1 MSCVCAVEDRLSKD
15 NGAESMSMRWWRSRR
30 KGIAGLGLFALML
43 QLVLSFG
50 HVHARNLATPGGFAS
65 AQTAIKKSLQA
76 LDKEQIPSRLPDD
89 DCPICMAAHMAASGL
104 LPAPPSVPAPAEFAQ
119 FLNPTFIEQ
128 FSLGVTRHILF
139 QTRAPPIA

>member
-1 MSCVCAVEDRLSKD
+1 
-15 NGAESMSMRWWRSRR
+15 
-30 KGIAGLGLFALML
+30 ML

-50 HVHARNLATPGGFAS
+50 HVHARDLGARHTLAD
-65 AQTAIKKSLQA
+65 AQTAISKSIQA
-76 LDKEQIPSRLPDD
+76 VDKEQVPSRLPDD
-89 DCPICMAAHMAASGL
+89 DCPICMAAHMVASGL
-104 LPAPPSVPAPAEFAQ
+104 LPTPPSIPAPAEFAQ

>member
-1 MSCVCAVEDRLSKD
+1 
-15 NGAESMSMRWWRSRR
+15 MSMRWWRARR

-50 HVHARNLATPGGFAS
+50 HVHARNLGVPRALAAG
-65 AQTAIKKSLQA
+65 AQTAISKSIEA
-76 LDKEQIPSRLPDD
+76 PGKEQIPSRLPDD
-89 DCPICMAAHMAASGL
+89 ECPICMAAHMAASGL
-104 LPAPPSVPAPAEFAQ
+104 LPMPPSIPAPAEFAQ
-119 FLNPTFIEQ
+119 FLNPTFIEL

>member
-1 MSCVCAVEDRLSKD
+1 
-15 NGAESMSMRWWRSRR
+15 MSMRWWRSRR

-50 HVHARNLATPGGFAS
+50 HIHARDLGMPRVLAAVAVG
-65 AQTAIKKSLQA
+65 AQTAINKSTQA
-76 LDKEQIPSRLPDD
+76 PAKEQVPSRLPDD
-89 DCPICMAAHMAASGL
+89 ECPICMTAHMAASGL
-104 LPAPPSVPAPAEFAQ
+104 LPTPPSIPAPAEFAK

-128 FSLGVTRHILF
+128 FSLGVTRHVLF

>member
-1 MSCVCAVEDRLSKD
+1 
-15 NGAESMSMRWWRSRR
+15 MSMRWWRSRR

-50 HVHARNLATPGGFAS
+50 HVHARDLGGSRTLAMAAAG
-65 AQTAIKKSLQA
+65 AQTAINKSIQA
-76 LDKEQIPSRLPDD
+76 QGKERNPTRLPDD
-89 DCPICMAAHMAASGL
+89 ECPICTTAHIVASGL
-104 LPAPPSVPAPAEFAQ
+104 LPTPPSVPAPAEFAQ

>member
-1 MSCVCAVEDRLSKD
+1 
-15 NGAESMSMRWWRSRR
+15 
-30 KGIAGLGLFALML
+30 LGLFALVL

-50 HVHARNLATPGGFAS
+50 HIHARDLGAPRILGAQAAITKSIAAPG
-65 AQTAIKKSLQA
+65 
-76 LDKEQIPSRLPDD
+76 KEQIPSRLPDD
-89 DCPICMAAHMAASGL
+89 ECPICMTAHMAASGL
-104 LPAPPSVPAPAEFAQ
+104 LPTPPSIPAPAEFAQ